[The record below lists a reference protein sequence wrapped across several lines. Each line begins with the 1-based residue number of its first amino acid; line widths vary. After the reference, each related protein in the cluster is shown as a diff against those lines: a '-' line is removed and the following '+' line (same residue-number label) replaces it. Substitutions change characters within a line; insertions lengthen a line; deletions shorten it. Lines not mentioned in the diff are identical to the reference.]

1 LKTQV
6 VVRCIP
12 TYENTGDLI
21 MKIHEKYM
29 HSAILKVLY
38 CDNDGYVSLCVY
50 SMAECFQE
58 RRISIV
64 KLKLKADI

>member
-1 LKTQV
+1 
-6 VVRCIP
+6 
-12 TYENTGDLI
+12 